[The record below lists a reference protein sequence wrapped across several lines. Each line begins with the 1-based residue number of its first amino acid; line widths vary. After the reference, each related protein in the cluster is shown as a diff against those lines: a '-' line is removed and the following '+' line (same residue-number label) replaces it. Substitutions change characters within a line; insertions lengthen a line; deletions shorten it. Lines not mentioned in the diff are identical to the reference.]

1 MSEAPERL
9 IARLEQLARNEQ
21 REKRLPSISAA
32 VLRDGE
38 PIWNSSV
45 GVASVEDGLEATPD
59 TQYRIGS
66 ITKTFT
72 AAAIMQLRDAGK
84 LDLED
89 TLDRHVE
96 GAAHT
101 PTIRRLLSH
110 ASGLQRETQDDSW
123 LTLRFAPPDELL
135 ETLAQA
141 ELVLPAGA
149 RFHYSN
155 LAFALLGIVVER
167 VSGVP
172 YQDYVRERLFGPVGL
187 ARVSFEPEPPA
198 AKGYLAQ
205 PYADGVWDTIGVETG
220 AWASA
225 GQLWGT
231 AADICRWGAF
241 LADPDESVLASSSA
255 EEMRTVQAIDDHE
268 RWLSGYGL
276 GLGLRRDPVAL
287 RPGDAGF
294 AGVASSHDRILAGH
308 GGSMPGFIAQLL
320 FSAKEKVVAVA
331 LTNESEAALGELTLA
346 LVRTTVEEWPV
357 APETWRIGEPPPD
370 DVVPLL
376 GIWFMEAARVV
387 FRWRDGKLEARFDG
401 TPDWQPSSIYE
412 READDRWR
420 TVSGPEHGEALRI
433 VRGDDGS
440 VEGMVWAGYPVTR
453 EPGPWRAPE

>member
-1 MSEAPERL
+1 
-9 IARLEQLARNEQ
+9 
-21 REKRLPSISAA
+21 
-32 VLRDGE
+32 
-38 PIWNSSV
+38 
-45 GVASVEDGLEATPD
+45 VADVEVGLEATPD

-89 TLDRHVE
+89 PLDRHVE
-96 GAAHT
+96 GAAHR

-123 LTLRFAPPDELL
+123 LTLRFAQTDELL
-135 ETLAQA
+135 ATLAEA
-141 ELVLPAGA
+141 EMVLPSGA

-155 LAFALLGIVVER
+155 LAYALLGIVVER
-167 VSGVP
+167 VSGLA
-172 YQDYVRERLFGPVGL
+172 YMDYVRERLFDPVGL
-187 ARVSFEPEPPA
+187 TRVSFEPEPPA
-198 AKGYLAQ
+198 AKGYLTQ

-241 LADPDESVLASSSA
+241 LADPEESVLAKSSA

-276 GLGLRRDPVAL
+276 GLQLRRD
-287 RPGDAGF
+287 GE
-294 AGVASSHDRILAGH
+294 RILAGH
-308 GGSMPGFIAQLL
+308 SGSMPGFIARL
-320 FSAKEKVVAVA
+320 FFSPTEKVAVAA
-331 LTNESEAALGELTLA
+331 LTNESEATLIELGLA

-357 APETWRIGEPPPD
+357 SPEPWRIGEPPPD
-370 DVVPLL
+370 DVAPLL

-387 FRWRDGKLEARFDG
+387 FRWREGKLEARFDG
-401 TPDWQPSSIYE
+401 SLDWEPSSTFE
-412 READDRWR
+412 RETDDRWR
-420 TVSGPEHGEALRI
+420 TISGPEHGEALRLE
-433 VRGDDGS
+433 RGPDGS
-440 VEGMVWAGYPVTR
+440 VARMVWAGYPVTR
-453 EPGPWRAPE
+453 EPGPWRATPE

>member
-1 MSEAPERL
+1 MPETPERL
-9 IARLEQLARNEQ
+9 AARLERLVRQAQ
-21 REKRLPSISAA
+21 REKRAPSISAA

-38 PIWNSSV
+38 LVWEAAV
-45 GVASVEDGLEATPD
+45 GVADVAADLEATPD

-72 AAAIMQLRDAGK
+72 AAAVMQLRDADK

-135 ETLAQA
+135 ETLAEA

-167 VSGVP
+167 VSGKA
-172 YQDYVRERLFGPVGL
+172 YQDYVRERLFEPVGL
-187 ARVSFEPEPPA
+187 TRVSFEPEPPA

-225 GQLWGT
+225 GQLWAT
-231 AADICRWGAF
+231 AGDVCRWGAF

-276 GLGLRRDPVAL
+276 GLGLRRD
-287 RPGDAGF
+287 G
-294 AGVASSHDRILAGH
+294 DRILAGH
-308 GGSMPGFIAQLL
+308 GGSMPGFIASLL
-320 FSAKEKVVAVA
+320 FSAKEKVVSVA
-331 LTNESEAALGELTLA
+331 LTNESEAVLGDLGIA
-346 LVRTTVEEWPV
+346 LVGTTVEEWPV

-376 GIWFMEAARVV
+376 GTWFMEAARVV
-387 FRWRDGKLEARFDG
+387 FRWQEGKLEARFDG
-401 TPDWQPSSIYE
+401 TPDWQPSSVYE
-412 READDRWR
+412 RESDDRWR

-433 VRGDDGS
+433 VRAEDGS
-440 VEGMVWAGYPVTR
+440 VERMVWAGYPVTR
-453 EPGPWRAPE
+453 EPGPWKAPD

>member
-1 MSEAPERL
+1 MPKTPERL
-9 IARLEQLARNEQ
+9 AARLERLVRQAQ
-21 REKRLPSISAA
+21 REKRAPSVSAA

-38 PIWNSSV
+38 LVWETAV
-45 GVASVEDGLEATPD
+45 GVADVAADLEATPD

-89 TLDRHVE
+89 SLDRHVE

-135 ETLAQA
+135 ETLAEA
-141 ELVLPAGA
+141 ELVLPSGA

-155 LAFALLGIVVER
+155 LAFALLGIIVER
-167 VSGVP
+167 VSGLP
-172 YQDYVRERLFGPVGL
+172 YQDYVRERLFEPVGL
-187 ARVSFEPEPPA
+187 TRVSFESEAPA

-225 GQLWGT
+225 GQLWAT
-231 AADICRWGAF
+231 AGDICRWGAF
-241 LADPDESVLASSSA
+241 LAEPDESVLASSSA
-255 EEMRTVQAIDDHE
+255 EEMRTVQAIADHE

-276 GLGLRRDPVAL
+276 GLGLYRD
-287 RPGDAGF
+287 G
-294 AGVASSHDRILAGH
+294 DRILAGH
-308 GGSMPGFIAQLL
+308 GGSMPGFIATLE
-320 FSAKEKVVAVA
+320 FSAKEKVVVTAF
-331 LTNESEAALGELTLA
+331 TNESEADISELGVALLG
-346 LVRTTVEEWPV
+346 TTVEEWPV
-357 APETWRIGEPPPD
+357 APEPWRIGEPPPD

-376 GIWFMEAARVV
+376 GIWFMEAARLVV
-387 FRWRDGKLEARFDG
+387 RWQESKLEARFDG
-401 TPDWQPSSIYE
+401 TPDWRPSSVFE
-412 READDRWR
+412 RETDDRWR

-433 VRGDDGS
+433 VRAEDGS
-440 VEGMVWAGYPVTR
+440 VERMVWAGYPVTR
-453 EPGPWRAPE
+453 EPGPWKAPE

>member
-1 MSEAPERL
+1 
-9 IARLEQLARNEQ
+9 
-21 REKRLPSISAA
+21 
-32 VLRDGE
+32 
-38 PIWNSSV
+38 
-45 GVASVEDGLEATPD
+45 
-59 TQYRIGS
+59 
-66 ITKTFT
+66 
-72 AAAIMQLRDAGK
+72 MQLRDAGK

-123 LTLRFAPPDELL
+123 LTLRFAPTDELL
-135 ETLAQA
+135 ETLAEA
-141 ELVLPAGA
+141 ELVLPSGA

-167 VSGVP
+167 VSGLP
-172 YQDYVRERLFGPVGL
+172 YQDYLRERLFEPVGL
-187 ARVSFEPEPPA
+187 TRVSFEPKPPA

-225 GQLWGT
+225 GQLWAT
-231 AADICRWGAF
+231 AGDICRWGAF
-241 LADPDESVLASSSA
+241 LSDPDESVLAAASA

-276 GLGLRRDPVAL
+276 GLGLRRD
-287 RPGDAGF
+287 G
-294 AGVASSHDRILAGH
+294 DRILAGH
-308 GGSMPGFIAQLL
+308 GGSMPGFIATLG
-320 FSAKEKVVAVA
+320 FSAKEKVVSVA
-331 LTNESEAALGELTLA
+331 LTNESEADIGELGVA
-346 LVRTTVEEWPV
+346 LLGTTVEEWPV
-357 APETWRIGEPPPD
+357 APETWRIGEPPPN

-401 TPDWQPSSIYE
+401 TADWRPSSVYE
-412 READDRWR
+412 RETDDRWR

-433 VRGDDGS
+433 VRAEDGS
-440 VEGMVWAGYPVTR
+440 VERMVWAGYPVTR
-453 EPGPWRAPE
+453 EPGPWQAPE

>member
-1 MSEAPERL
+1 MSELPERL
-9 IARLEQLARNEQ
+9 AARLERLVRALQ
-21 REKRLPSISAA
+21 REKRMPSISAA
-32 VLRDGE
+32 VLRDGDVVWE
-38 PIWNSSV
+38 SAV
-45 GVASVEDGLEATPD
+45 GAADVEAGHEATPD

-89 TLDRHVE
+89 TLERHVE

-101 PTIRRLLSH
+101 PSIRRLLSH

-141 ELVLPAGA
+141 ELVLPSGA

-172 YQDYVRERLFGPVGL
+172 YQDYVRERLFEPVGL
-187 ARVSFEPEPPA
+187 TRVSFEPEPPA

-205 PYADGVWDTIGVETG
+205 PYADGVWDTVGVETG

-231 AADICRWGAF
+231 AGDICRWGAF
-241 LADPDESVLASSSA
+241 LADPDESVLAQASA
-255 EEMRTVQAIDDHE
+255 EEMRTVQAIADHE

-276 GLGLRRDPVAL
+276 GLGLSRD
-287 RPGDAGF
+287 G
-294 AGVASSHDRILAGH
+294 DRILAGH
-308 GGSMPGFIAQLL
+308 GGSMPGFIAVLA
-320 FSAKEKVVAVA
+320 FSAKEKVAAAA
-331 LTNESEAALGELTLA
+331 LTNESEADLGELGNA
-346 LVRTTVEEWPV
+346 LVATTVDEWPV
-357 APETWRIGEPPPD
+357 APETWRVGEPPPD

-376 GIWFMEAARVV
+376 GIWFMEGAQLV
-387 FRWRDGKLEARFDG
+387 FRWKNSTLEAQFTDAAAWEEPAVFERGADG
-401 TPDWQPSSIYE
+401 RWRIASGWEQGEVLRIE
-412 READDRWR
+412 DDR
-420 TVSGPEHGEALRI
+420 
-433 VRGDDGS
+433 
-440 VEGMVWAGYPVTR
+440 MVLAGYPVTR
-453 EPGPWRAPE
+453 EPQVWV

>member
-1 MSEAPERL
+1 VSEIPERL
-9 IARLEQLARNEQ
+9 AARLEQRLRGVQ
-21 REKRLPSISAA
+21 REKRAPSIAAA
-32 VLRDGE
+32 VIRDGE
-38 PIWNSSV
+38 LIWETAV
-45 GVASVEDGLEATPD
+45 GVADVEADLEATPD

-135 ETLAQA
+135 ETLEQA
-141 ELVLPAGA
+141 ELVLPSGA

-172 YQDYVRERLFGPVGL
+172 YMDYVRERLFEPVDL
-187 ARVSFEPEPPA
+187 TRVTFEPEPPA

-220 AWASA
+220 AWAAA

-231 AADICRWGAF
+231 ASDICRWGAF
-241 LADPDESVLASSSA
+241 LADPDESVLTSSSA
-255 EEMRTVQAIDDHE
+255 EEMRTVQAIADHD

-276 GLGLRRDPVAL
+276 GLGLTRD
-287 RPGDAGF
+287 G
-294 AGVASSHDRILAGH
+294 DRILAGH
-308 GGSMPGFIAQLL
+308 GGSMPGFIATLG
-320 FSAKEKVVAVA
+320 FSAKERVMVAA
-331 LTNESEAALGELTLA
+331 LTNESEADIGELGVELLA
-346 LVRTTVEEWPV
+346 TTVDEWPV
-357 APETWRIGEPPPD
+357 APETWRVGEPPPD

-376 GIWFMEAARVV
+376 GIWFMEASRLV
-387 FRWRDGKLEARFDG
+387 FRWREGKFEARFDG
-401 TPDWQPSSIYE
+401 IPDWRPSSVYE

-420 TVSGPEHGEALRI
+420 TVSGPEQGEALRI
-433 VRGDDGS
+433 ERADDGS
-440 VEGMVWAGYPVTR
+440 VENLVWAGYPVTR

>member
-1 MSEAPERL
+1 VSEIPERL
-9 IARLEQLARNEQ
+9 TARLEQRVRQEQ
-21 REKRLPSISAA
+21 REKRLASIAAA

-38 PIWNSSV
+38 LVWQSAV
-45 GVASVEDGLEATPD
+45 GAADVEAGLEATPD

-84 LDLED
+84 LHLED
-89 TLDRHVE
+89 TLDLHIE
-96 GAAHT
+96 GSAYT

-123 LTLRFAPPDELL
+123 LTLRFAQPDELL

-141 ELVLPAGA
+141 ELVLPSGA

-172 YQDYVRERLFGPVGL
+172 YMDYVRERLLEPVGL
-187 ARVSFEPEPPA
+187 TRVSFEPEAPA

-205 PYADGVWDTIGVETG
+205 PYADGLWDTIGVETG

-241 LADPDESVLASSSA
+241 LAAPDESVLAASSA
-255 EEMRTVQAIDDHE
+255 EEMRTVQVIADHE

-276 GLGLRRDPVAL
+276 GLGLYRD
-287 RPGDAGF
+287 G
-294 AGVASSHDRILAGH
+294 DRILAGH
-308 GGSMPGFIAQLL
+308 NGSMPGFIAQLV
-320 FSAKEKVVAVA
+320 FSARDTIVATA
-331 LTNESEAALGELTLA
+331 LTNESEADVGELGVA
-346 LVRTTVEEWPV
+346 LLGTTVEEWPV
-357 APETWRIGEPPPD
+357 APAAWRIGEPPPA

-387 FRWRDGKLEARFDG
+387 FRWREGKLESRFDG
-401 TPDWQPSSIYE
+401 TPDWRPSSTFA
-412 READDRWR
+412 RETDDRWR

-433 VRGDDGS
+433 VRAQDGS
-440 VEGMVWAGYPVTR
+440 VERLVWAGYPVTR
-453 EPGPWRAPE
+453 EPGPWRVPE

>member
-1 MSEAPERL
+1 VSETPERL
-9 IARLEQLARNEQ
+9 SARLERLARNEQ

-38 PIWNSSV
+38 VIWETAV
-45 GVASVEDGLEATPD
+45 GAADVEADLEATPD

-72 AAAIMQLRDAGK
+72 AAAVMQLRDAGK

-123 LTLRFAPPDELL
+123 LSLRFAGPDELL

-141 ELVLPAGA
+141 ELVLPSGA

-167 VSGVP
+167 VSGQP
-172 YQDYVRERLFGPVGL
+172 YQDYVRERLFEPVGL
-187 ARVSFEPEPPA
+187 TRVAFEPEPPA

-205 PYADGVWDTIGVETG
+205 PYADGVWDTVGVETG

-231 AADICRWGAF
+231 AGDISRWGAF
-241 LADPDESVLASSSA
+241 LADPDESVLAKSSA
-255 EEMRTVQAIDDHE
+255 EEMRTVQAISDHE

-276 GLGLRRDPVAL
+276 GLGLYRD
-287 RPGDAGF
+287 G
-294 AGVASSHDRILAGH
+294 DRILAGH
-308 GGSMPGFIAQLL
+308 GGSMPGFIATLA
-320 FSAKEKVVAVA
+320 FSAKEKVVVAA
-331 LTNESEAALGELTLA
+331 LTNESEADIGDLGVGLLG
-346 LVRTTVEEWPV
+346 TTVEEWPV

-376 GIWFMEAARVV
+376 GIWFMEAARLV

-401 TPDWQPSSIYE
+401 VSDWQPPSIFE
-412 READDRWR
+412 RETDDRWR
-420 TVSGPEHGEALRI
+420 TVSGLEHGEALRI
-433 VRGDDGS
+433 VRGEDGA
-440 VEGMVWAGYPVTR
+440 VERMVWAGYPVTR
-453 EPGPWRAPE
+453 EPGPWRAPD

>member
-1 MSEAPERL
+1 MRSGRRASPRL
-9 IARLEQLARNEQ
+9 CI
-21 REKRLPSISAA
+21 
-32 VLRDGE
+32 RDGE
-38 PIWNSSV
+38 LVWETAV
-45 GVASVEDGLEATPD
+45 GAADVEAGVEATPD

-96 GAAHT
+96 GAAYT
-101 PTIRRLLSH
+101 PSIRRLLSH
-110 ASGLQRETQDDSW
+110 ASGLQRETHDDSW
-123 LTLRFAPPDELL
+123 LTLRFAQPDELL

-141 ELVLPAGA
+141 ELVLPSGA

-187 ARVSFEPEPPA
+187 TRVTFEPEAPA
-198 AKGYLAQ
+198 AEGYLAQ

-241 LADPDESVLASSSA
+241 LADPDESVLAPSTA
-255 EEMRTVQAIDDHE
+255 EEMRTVQAISDHE
-268 RWLSGYGL
+268 RWLTGYGL
-276 GLGLRRDPVAL
+276 GPRAVPRRRPDPR
-287 RPGDAGF
+287 RPHRLDARLHR
-294 AGVASSHDRILAGH
+294 AARCSRR
-308 GGSMPGFIAQLL
+308 
-320 FSAKEKVVAVA
+320 KEKVAVAA
-331 LTNESEAALGELTLA
+331 LTNESEADLGELGVEL
-346 LVRTTVEEWPV
+346 LGTTVEEWPV
-357 APETWRIGEPPPD
+357 APEPWRVGEPPPD

-376 GIWFMEAARVV
+376 GIWFMEAARLV
-387 FRWRDGKLEARFDG
+387 FRWREGKLEARFDG
-401 TPDWQPSSIYE
+401 VPDWQPSSVYE
-412 READDRWR
+412 RETDDRWR

-433 VRGDDGS
+433 VRGADGS
-440 VEGMVWAGYPVTR
+440 VGAAGLGGLPGHPRARAVARAGVAPTR
-453 EPGPWRAPE
+453 TGALRGR